1 MTGAT
6 AELIDSY
13 EAAPSSIKAAI
24 EGLTEAQFL
33 HEPGEGE
40 WSIHK
45 VIIHLADSETV
56 GYWRIRKTLA
66 EDEPELV
73 AYDEARWADTL
84 NYNLQDRNLALQLFG
99 ALRSST
105 AALLRTIPQDAWER
119 VGIHAENGRMT
130 VYDLFNTYLEHGNA
144 HLHQIEQIKQNHL
157 L

>member
-1 MTGAT
+1 MPGAT

-24 EGLTEAQFL
+24 EGLTEAQLL
-33 HEPGEGE
+33 HEPGAGE

-45 VIIHLADSETV
+45 VIIHLADSEAV

-66 EDEPELV
+66 EDEPEL
-73 AYDEARWADTL
+73 ATYDEAKWADKL
-84 NYNLQDRNLALQLFG
+84 NYTLQDRNLALLLFG

-130 VYDLFNTYLEHGNA
+130 VHDFFNTYLEHGNV
-144 HLHQIEQIKQNHL
+144 HLQQIEQTKRAHL